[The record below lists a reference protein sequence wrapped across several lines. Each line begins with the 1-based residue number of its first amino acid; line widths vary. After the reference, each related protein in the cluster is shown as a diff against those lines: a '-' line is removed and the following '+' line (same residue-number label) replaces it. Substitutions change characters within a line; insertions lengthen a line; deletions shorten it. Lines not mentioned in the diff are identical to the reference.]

1 MIDQM
6 YRSRR
11 VLRGSGSGMA
21 QSDRGSERGEVG
33 STGFWGVTEK
43 SGLIS
48 SEWPRSASHKQ
59 G

>member
-6 YRSRR
+6 YRSRQ
-11 VLRGSGSGMA
+11 VLRGMA

>member
-1 MIDQM
+1 MEAEVEWHRVTEAVNAV
-6 YRSRR
+6 RSDPQ
-11 VLRGSGSGMA
+11 VF
-21 QSDRGSERGEVG
+21 GE
-33 STGFWGVTEK
+33 FTEK

>member
-1 MIDQM
+1 M

-11 VLRGSGSGMA
+11 VLRGMA
-21 QSDRGSERGEVG
+21 QSDTGSERGEVG